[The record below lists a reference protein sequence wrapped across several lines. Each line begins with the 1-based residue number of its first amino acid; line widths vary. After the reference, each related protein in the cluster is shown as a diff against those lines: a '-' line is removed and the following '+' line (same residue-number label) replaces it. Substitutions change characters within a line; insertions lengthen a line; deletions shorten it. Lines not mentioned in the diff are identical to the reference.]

1 MKPYTHILF
10 DLDGTITDPAEGIT
24 TCVRHALHC
33 QGIEEENYQNL
44 CRMIGPPLAEGFR
57 DFYDMDEEHAW
68 QAVRDFRELFAK
80 IGVEKNI
87 PYPGMKEALLR
98 LRDAG
103 KVLCVATSKPEPFAR
118 AIADRFGLAECFD
131 FVGGA
136 SLDDTRTKK
145 AAVIEYV
152 LASVGSPEPEQVLMV
167 GDRNDDMRGAAD
179 CGLDAAGVL
188 YGYGSREE
196 LEAFHPVLLAESCA
210 DLTDRLLAARV

>member
-68 QAVRDFRELFAK
+68 QAVRDFREMFAR

-145 AAVIEYV
+145 AAVIAYV
-152 LASVGSPEPEQVLMV
+152 LASVDSPNPEQVLMV
-167 GDRNDDMRGAAD
+167 GDRRHDVEGAAAFGID
-179 CGLDAAGVL
+179 CVGVL
-188 YGYGSREE
+188 YGYGSWEE
-196 LEAFHPVLLAESCA
+196 LTAAGACFLAEQPA
-210 DLTDRLLAARV
+210 DIADYVLGK

>member
-33 QGIEEENYQNL
+33 QGIEEKNYQNL

-103 KVLCVATSKPEPFAR
+103 KVLCVATSKPEPFA
-118 AIADRFGLAECFD
+118 
-131 FVGGA
+131 

-167 GDRNDDMRGAAD
+167 GDRRHDVEGAAAFGID
-179 CGLDAAGVL
+179 CVGVL

-196 LEAFHPVLLAESCA
+196 LTAAGACFLAEQPA
-210 DLTDRLLAARV
+210 DIADYVLGK

>member
-1 MKPYTHILF
+1 MKLYTHILF

-57 DFYDMDEEHAW
+57 DFYGMDEEHAW
-68 QAVRDFRELFAK
+68 QAVRDFRELFAE

-98 LRDAG
+98 LREAG

-118 AIADRFGLAECFD
+118 AIAERFGLTGCFD
-131 FVGGA
+131 FIGGA
-136 SLDDTRTKK
+136 SLDNTRTKK

-152 LASVGSPEPEQVLMV
+152 LESVGSPAPEQVLMV
-167 GDRNDDMRGAAD
+167 GDRRHDVEGAAAFGIR
-179 CGLDAAGVL
+179 CVGVL

-196 LEAFHPVLLAESCA
+196 LTAAGACFLAEKPGDIA
-210 DLTDRLLAARV
+210 DYALEK

>member
-44 CRMIGPPLAEGFR
+44 CRMIGPPLGFR

-136 SLDDTRTKK
+136 SLDDTRTQK

-167 GDRNDDMRGAAD
+167 GDRRHDVEGAAAFGID
-179 CGLDAAGVL
+179 CVGVL

-196 LEAFHPVLLAESCA
+196 LTAAGACFLAEQPA
-210 DLTDRLLAARV
+210 DIADYVLGK

>member
-33 QGIEEENYQNL
+33 QGIEEENYRNL
-44 CRMIGPPLAEGFR
+44 CRMIRPPLAEGFR

-68 QAVRDFRELFAK
+68 QAVRDFRELFAR

-152 LASVGSPEPEQVLMV
+152 LASVGSPKPEQVLMV
-167 GDRNDDMRGAAD
+167 GDRRHDVEGAAAFGID
-179 CGLDAAGVL
+179 CVGVL

-196 LEAFHPVLLAESCA
+196 LTAAGACFLAEQPA
-210 DLTDRLLAARV
+210 DIAYYVLGK

>member
-1 MKPYTHILF
+1 MPFQILGDATLFCKPAHQRT
-10 DLDGTITDPAEGIT
+10 DLI
-24 TCVRHALHC
+24 VR
-33 QGIEEENYQNL
+33 
-44 CRMIGPPLAEGFR
+44 LA
-57 DFYDMDEEHAW
+57 
-68 QAVRDFRELFAK
+68 V
-80 IGVEKNI
+80 
-87 PYPGMKEALLR
+87 
-98 LRDAG
+98 DAG

-167 GDRNDDMRGAAD
+167 GDRRHDVEGAAAFGID
-179 CGLDAAGVL
+179 CVGVL

-196 LEAFHPVLLAESCA
+196 LTAAGACFLAEQPA
-210 DLTDRLLAARV
+210 DIADYVLGK

>member
-57 DFYDMDEEHAW
+57 DFYHMDEEHAW

-103 KVLCVATSKPEPFAR
+103 KVLYVATSKPEPFAR

-136 SLDDTRTKK
+136 SLDDTRIKK

-152 LASVGSPEPEQVLMV
+152 LASVGSPKPEQVLMV
-167 GDRNDDMRGAAD
+167 GDRRHDVEGAAAFGID
-179 CGLDAAGVL
+179 CVGVL

-196 LEAFHPVLLAESCA
+196 LTAAGACFLAEQPA
-210 DLTDRLLAARV
+210 DIADYVLGK

>member
-10 DLDGTITDPAEGIT
+10 DLDGTITDPAEGII

-68 QAVRDFRELFAK
+68 QAVRDFRELFAR

-87 PYPGMKEALLR
+87 PYPRMKEALLR

-131 FVGGA
+131 FVDGA

-152 LASVGSPEPEQVLMV
+152 LASVGSPKPEQVLMV
-167 GDRNDDMRGAAD
+167 GDRRHDVEGAAAFGID
-179 CGLDAAGVL
+179 CVGVL

-196 LEAFHPVLLAESCA
+196 LTAAGACFLAEQPA
-210 DLTDRLLAARV
+210 DIADYVLGK

>member
-24 TCVRHALHC
+24 TCVLHALHC

-87 PYPGMKEALLR
+87 PYPRMKEALLR

-152 LASVGSPEPEQVLMV
+152 LASVGSPKPEQVLMV
-167 GDRNDDMRGAAD
+167 GDRRHDVEGAAAFGID
-179 CGLDAAGVL
+179 CVGVL

-196 LEAFHPVLLAESCA
+196 LTAAGACFLAEQPA
-210 DLTDRLLAARV
+210 DIADYVLGK

>member
-1 MKPYTHILF
+1 
-10 DLDGTITDPAEGIT
+10 
-24 TCVRHALHC
+24 
-33 QGIEEENYQNL
+33 
-44 CRMIGPPLAEGFR
+44 
-57 DFYDMDEEHAW
+57 MDEEHAW

-152 LASVGSPEPEQVLMV
+152 LASVGSPKPEQVLMV
-167 GDRNDDMRGAAD
+167 GDRRHDVEGAAAFGID
-179 CGLDAAGVL
+179 CVGVL

-196 LEAFHPVLLAESCA
+196 LTAAGACFLAEQPA
-210 DLTDRLLAARV
+210 DIADYVLGK

>member
-44 CRMIGPPLAEGFR
+44 CRMIGPPLAEGFQ

-80 IGVEKNI
+80 T
-87 PYPGMKEALLR
+87 
-98 LRDAG
+98 G

-152 LASVGSPEPEQVLMV
+152 LASVGSPKPEQVLMV
-167 GDRNDDMRGAAD
+167 GDRRHDVEGAAAFGID
-179 CGLDAAGVL
+179 CVGVL

-196 LEAFHPVLLAESCA
+196 LTAAGACFLAEQPA
-210 DLTDRLLAARV
+210 DIADYVLGK

>member
-10 DLDGTITDPAEGIT
+10 DLDGTITAPAEGIT

-87 PYPGMKEALLR
+87 PYPRMKEALLR

-152 LASVGSPEPEQVLMV
+152 LASVGSPKPEQVLMV
-167 GDRNDDMRGAAD
+167 GDRRHDVEGAAAFGID
-179 CGLDAAGVL
+179 CVGVL

-196 LEAFHPVLLAESCA
+196 LTAAGACFLAEQPA
-210 DLTDRLLAARV
+210 DIADYVLGK

>member
-68 QAVRDFRELFAK
+68 QAVRDFRELFAR

-152 LASVGSPEPEQVLMV
+152 LASVGSPKPEQVLMV
-167 GDRNDDMRGAAD
+167 GDRRHDVEGAAAF
-179 CGLDAAGVL
+179 GLACVGVL
-188 YGYGSREE
+188 YGYASREE
-196 LEAFHPVLLAESCA
+196 LTAAGACFLAEQPA
-210 DLTDRLLAARV
+210 DIADYVRGK

>member
-10 DLDGTITDPAEGIT
+10 DLDGTITDPAEGII

-87 PYPGMKEALLR
+87 PYPRMKEALLR

-152 LASVGSPEPEQVLMV
+152 LVSVGSPKPEQVLMV
-167 GDRNDDMRGAAD
+167 GDRRHDVEGAAAFGID
-179 CGLDAAGVL
+179 CVGVL

-196 LEAFHPVLLAESCA
+196 LTAAGACFLAEQPA
-210 DLTDRLLAARV
+210 DIADYVLGK

>member
-24 TCVRHALHC
+24 TCVRYALHC
-33 QGIEEENYQNL
+33 QGMEEENYQNL

-68 QAVRDFRELFAK
+68 QAVRDFRELFAR

-87 PYPGMKEALLR
+87 PYPGMKETLLR

-136 SLDDTRTKK
+136 SLDDTRPKR
-145 AAVIEYV
+145 
-152 LASVGSPEPEQVLMV
+152 Q
-167 GDRNDDMRGAAD
+167 R
-179 CGLDAAGVL
+179 
-188 YGYGSREE
+188 
-196 LEAFHPVLLAESCA
+196 
-210 DLTDRLLAARV
+210 

>member
-1 MKPYTHILF
+1 MSFY
-10 DLDGTITDPAEGIT
+10 
-24 TCVRHALHC
+24 HALHC

-57 DFYDMDEEHAW
+57 DFYGMDEEHAW
-68 QAVRDFRELFAK
+68 QAVRDFRELFAE

-103 KVLCVATSKPEPFAR
+103 KVLCVATSKPESFAR
-118 AIADRFGLAECFD
+118 AIAERFGLTGCFD
-131 FVGGA
+131 FIGGA
-136 SLDDTRTKK
+136 SLDNTRTKK

-152 LASVGSPEPEQVLMV
+152 LESVGSPAPEQVLMV
-167 GDRNDDMRGAAD
+167 GDRRHDVEGAAAFGIR
-179 CGLDAAGVL
+179 CVGVL

-196 LEAFHPVLLAESCA
+196 LTAAGACFLAEQPGDIA
-210 DLTDRLLAARV
+210 DYVLEN

>member
-44 CRMIGPPLAEGFR
+44 CRMIGPPGFR

-68 QAVRDFRELFAK
+68 QAVRDFRELFAR

-152 LASVGSPEPEQVLMV
+152 LASVGSPKPEQVLMV
-167 GDRNDDMRGAAD
+167 GDRRHDVEGAAAFGID
-179 CGLDAAGVL
+179 CVGVL

-196 LEAFHPVLLAESCA
+196 LTAAGACFLAEQPA
-210 DLTDRLLAARV
+210 DIADYVLGK

>member
-1 MKPYTHILF
+1 MKPYTLF

-152 LASVGSPEPEQVLMV
+152 LASVGSPKPEQVLMV
-167 GDRNDDMRGAAD
+167 GDRRHDVEGAAAFGID
-179 CGLDAAGVL
+179 CVGVL

-196 LEAFHPVLLAESCA
+196 LTAAGACFLAEQPA
-210 DLTDRLLAARV
+210 DIADYVLGK